1 MATSG
6 YDEIMNQ
13 GNPLENPYRLG
24 ARHVAVI
31 LLLLCIIAGAIYFA
45 STKSSDQVREQA
57 SDQQPK
63 PVDVSVT
70 QPQSQQQQPQQAQAP
85 QAQSQFST
93 QGTQQNSR
101 VGPMY
106 LRGADPRLGLSPNVG
121 SGNSDNDEPV
131 NLGDI
136 LNATDQHGRF

>member
-1 MATSG
+1 MDVSG
-6 YDEIMNQ
+6 YDEIMKQ
-13 GNPLENPYRLG
+13 GDPLEQPYKLG

-31 LLLLCIIAGAIYFA
+31 LVLLCIIAGATYFA

-70 QPQSQQQQPQQAQAP
+70 QPQSQQQPQQARAP

-93 QGTQQNSR
+93 QGISR

-106 LRGADPRLGLSPNVG
+106 LRGADPRLGQTSIG

-131 NLGDI
+131 KLGDI
-136 LNATDQHGRF
+136 LNATDQHVRF